1 MEGLD
6 NLIVDLALILISAGI
21 TTLVFKKI
29 KQPVVLGYIVA
40 GFLTGSNFHW
50 FPTVVDLANIHIW
63 ANIGIIFLMFA
74 LGLEFSF
81 QKLIKLGE
89 SVIITTLTVVTAM
102 ILIGFVIGELMGWSQ
117 MDSLFLGG
125 MIALSSTM
133 IILKA
138 YEEYDLKKNKFA
150 DLVFGV
156 LILEDLVGIF
166 MMIVLSTLAVS
177 RNVSGFAMIE
187 HILFLMLYLVVW
199 LTFGIYL
206 IPTFMK
212 KIGSLAN
219 EETLLIASLGLCLGM
234 VIIATKIG
242 FSSALGAFVAGSIL
256 AGTTMAEK
264 IEAIVK
270 PIKDL
275 FGAIFF
281 VSVGMMLI
289 PEAILDNIKPII
301 VISITVVIGQM
312 FFSGLGALFSGQSL
326 HTAVRAG
333 FSFVQVGE
341 FSFIIATLGI
351 TLKVTSDFL
360 YPVVVC
366 VCVVTTFI
374 TPMMI
379 NHAEQAYHL
388 INKLLPSKLI
398 AFLDRYTSEKQSDTD
413 KDEDWQIYLQQY
425 FVRTIICTAALFV
438 IYMVS
443 SRWIIPWVYKWHHS
457 ITWEGL
463 EILVIAILMSPFI
476 SIMFSGRKRSLFLKL
491 WIKNPANRL
500 PLVALNGLRVMIA
513 VFFLMMTIRKVYP
526 IPFGVLLIMA
536 ILVIAF
542 AERSDFVKSGA
553 ISLETNI
560 IANYNERI
568 LAKAKKERGIK
579 GNHNWV
585 DEKLYVVKFNV
596 IQLPKKDAVKE
607 FYAKRMFGIYIIK
620 IIRGEEHI
628 NMPHATDRVMVGDT
642 VFAMGTREQLEPYIE
657 MLERLDHKS
666 NMQGPPIMLRDF
678 IYSQTFEA
686 IDPKDQLLCCAIEI
700 PKKSPLIRKRI
711 KDSSFRSRY
720 HGYIIGIERD
730 MMPILNIQPNM
741 VIKERDLI
749 WTLGMQEMADRLLKD
764 GLLM

>member
-1 MEGLD
+1 LEGLD